1 MKNYRGKENKKYER
15 KKFMKKIIVTYLAG
29 FMTATML
36 TCGAAYATSANK
48 SIDVMYSDIKV
59 YIDDVLANLKDAKGD
74 TVEPFI
80 YNGTTYLPV
89 RGIAETMGAQVEW
102 DGATKSVKIY
112 KDVLPDTAYLLD
124 VCPPYQTKNYGE
136 FTPSNG
142 KSFTM
147 GGTKYT
153 NGFTFGG
160 YDAYAWFNLNGKYSS
175 ISFDLGH
182 IDGTSNKDKTINFY
196 VDGKLVKEY
205 TVEYSELPQRVT
217 VPLNYGLQLKIEQ
230 SHVSD
235 DARTGFGNVTLK

>member
-1 MKNYRGKENKKYER
+1 
-15 KKFMKKIIVTYLAG
+15 MKKIIVTYLAG

-112 KDVLPDTAYLLD
+112 KDVLPGTAYLLD
-124 VCPPYQTKNYGE
+124 VCPPYQTSEYSE

-153 NGFTFGG
+153 NGFTLGSYG
-160 YDAYAWFNLNGKYSS
+160 YAWFNLNGKYSS
-175 ISFDLGH
+175 ISLDLGH
-182 IDGTSNKDKTINFY
+182 IDGSGDVNKTISFY

-205 TVEYSELPQRVT
+205 EVEYSELPQRVT
-217 VPLNYGLQLKIEQ
+217 VPLNYGLQLKIER
-230 SHVSD
+230 SGGSSG
-235 DARTGFGNVTLK
+235 TGKATPGLGNVTIK